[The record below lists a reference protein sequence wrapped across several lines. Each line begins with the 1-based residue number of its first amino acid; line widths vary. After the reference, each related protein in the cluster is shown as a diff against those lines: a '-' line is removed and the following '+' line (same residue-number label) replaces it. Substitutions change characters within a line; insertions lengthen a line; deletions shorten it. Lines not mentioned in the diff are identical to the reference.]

1 MSDLIWKQ
9 NGWNN
14 AGRDLEDV
22 NRFKKKR
29 PQGDLIIL
37 DLDQICSQNVLQ

>member
-14 AGRDLEDV
+14 AGVDLEDV
-22 NRFKKKR
+22 NWFKKKR
-29 PQGDLIIL
+29 PQNYLIIL